1 MARCHIQSPICQ
13 VIDMWQLLAIN
24 DRSTLN
30 GVEFALSGQL
40 SILGVVRAQ
49 TFLFDPFLWPFLV
62 FFTNPDVP
70 HPGQIKK
77 TPPAWAK

>member
-1 MARCHIQSPICQ
+1 MEHVTTWLILTGELPTEHIG
-13 VIDMWQLLAIN
+13 AI
-24 DRSTLN
+24 
-30 GVEFALSGQL
+30 VEFALSGQL

-49 TFLFDPFLWPFLV
+49 TFLFDLSLWPFLV

>member
-1 MARCHIQSPICQ
+1 MLPK
-13 VIDMWQLLAIN
+13 VTTYT
-24 DRSTLN
+24 DRNPTVSKKNILMQTNKLY
-30 GVEFALSGQL
+30 VEFALSGQL
-40 SILGVVRAQ
+40 WILGVVRAQ
-49 TFLFDPFLWPFLV
+49 NFLFDLFLWPFLV